1 MGKAN
6 KVDMLKA
13 FDNVFAVGWTSSEDG
28 EAPPKTVQVGEI
40 TRTNAPDMIFALAQ
54 GITTLFRGLAPQ
66 LDVEPD
72 MFIEWLNY
80 ALKEAPEDDDEPE
93 GVTS

>member
-1 MGKAN
+1 MLRPEKT
-6 KVDMLKA
+6 DMLKK
-13 FDNVFAVGWTSSEDG
+13 FDNIFAVGWTSDEDG
-28 EAPPKTVQVGEI
+28 ETPPKTVQVGEI
-40 TRTNAPDMIFALAQ
+40 TRTNAPDLIYALAS

>member
-1 MGKAN
+1 MSKAN
-6 KVDMLKA
+6 KIEMLKP
-13 FDNVFAVGWTSSEDG
+13 FECVFAVGWTSSEDG

-40 TRTNAPDMIFALAQ
+40 TRTNAPDLIFALAQ

>member
-1 MGKAN
+1 MSKAN

-40 TRTNAPDMIFALAQ
+40 TRTNAPDLIFALAQ

-80 ALKEAPEDDDEPE
+80 ALKEAPEDDEPSE
-93 GVTS
+93 VTS

>member
-1 MGKAN
+1 MNKAD
-6 KVDMLKA
+6 KTDVLKK
-13 FDNVFAVGWTSSEDG
+13 FDNIFAVGWTSDEDG
-28 EAPPKTVQVGEI
+28 ETPPKTVQVGEI
-40 TRTNAPDMIFALAQ
+40 TRTNAPDLIYALSQ

>member
-1 MGKAN
+1 MSKAN
-6 KVDMLKA
+6 KVDMLKK
-13 FDNVFAVGWTSSEDG
+13 FDNVFAVGWTSSKDG
-28 EAPPKTVQVGEI
+28 EEPPKTVQVGEI
-40 TRTNAPDMIFALAQ
+40 TRTNAPDLIFALAQ

>member
-1 MGKAN
+1 MSKAN

-80 ALKEAPEDDDEPE
+80 ALKEAPEDDEPSE
-93 GVTS
+93 VTS

>member
-1 MGKAN
+1 MMRPEKE
-6 KVDMLKA
+6 DMLKK
-13 FDNVFAVGWTSSEDG
+13 FDNVFAVGWTSDENG

-72 MFIEWLNY
+72 MFIEWLDY
-80 ALKEAPEDDDEPE
+80 ALKEASEDDDELE

>member
-1 MGKAN
+1 M
-6 KVDMLKA
+6 
-13 FDNVFAVGWTSSEDG
+13 
-28 EAPPKTVQVGEI
+28 QVGEI
-40 TRTNAPDMIFALAQ
+40 TRTNAPDLIFALSQ

-80 ALKEAPEDDDEPE
+80 ALKEAPEDDEPSE
-93 GVTS
+93 VTS

>member
-1 MGKAN
+1 MNKAEKIDSLN
-6 KVDMLKA
+6 M
-13 FDNVFAVGWTSSEDG
+13 FENVFAVGWTSSEDG
-28 EAPPKTVQVGEI
+28 ETPPKTVQVGEV
-40 TRTNAPDMIFALAQ
+40 TRTNAPDLIFALSQ

>member
-1 MGKAN
+1 MSKAN

-40 TRTNAPDMIFALAQ
+40 ARTNAPDMIFALAQ

>member
-1 MGKAN
+1 MSKAN

-40 TRTNAPDMIFALAQ
+40 TRTNAPDLIFALAQ

-80 ALKEAPEDDDEPE
+80 ALKEAPEDDDKPE

>member
-1 MGKAN
+1 MSKAN

-13 FDNVFAVGWTSSEDG
+13 FDNVFAVGWTSRQDG

-40 TRTNAPDMIFALAQ
+40 TRTNAPDLIFALAQ

-80 ALKEAPEDDDEPE
+80 ALKEAPEDDEPSE
-93 GVTS
+93 VTS